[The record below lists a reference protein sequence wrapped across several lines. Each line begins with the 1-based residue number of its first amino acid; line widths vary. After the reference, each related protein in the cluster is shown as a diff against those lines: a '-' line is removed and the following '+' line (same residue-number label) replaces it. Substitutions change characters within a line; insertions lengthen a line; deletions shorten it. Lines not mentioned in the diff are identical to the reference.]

1 MNRPT
6 DKQIE
11 EVLAGIASPEDAK
24 YVAEWFATEEGSD
37 YLEAAMTQDSELIK
51 NEFADLY
58 VDHDIPS
65 KKILEQIRK
74 NIRIKKLKRICF
86 RVAAVLIPVV
96 LIVGLYMQLN
106 SKVDLFG
113 TSEYEE
119 VVVDK
124 GERIQI
130 MFQDGT
136 KVYINSDSKLRYPKK
151 FALNT
156 REVYLEGEAYFV
168 VAKNK
173 NRPFIVNLSGPAIH
187 VLGTSFN
194 VSAYKDE
201 SMIETT
207 LVEGSVKLNVVS
219 GGKRMTQMLKPNE
232 KAEYQKGAGKI
243 KVFGVNTEYDT
254 AWKNGEIIFR
264 NHPMDKELKTLERH
278 YHVVFEVKDNEIL
291 KSIITARFKDEQLP
305 QVLEYLKLASGIQ
318 YAIHKPT
325 VKDSGSGTSVVEIS
339 K

>member
-11 EVLAGIASPEDAK
+11 EVLVGIASPEDAK

-37 YLEAAMTQDSELIK
+37 YLEAAMTRDSELIK

-58 VDHDIPS
+58 VNHDIPS
-65 KKILEQIRK
+65 KKIQEQIRK
-74 NIRIKKLKRICF
+74 NIRMKKLKRICF

-96 LIVGLYMQLN
+96 LIVGLYIQLN

-119 VVVDK
+119 VVVAK

-156 REVYLEGEAYFV
+156 REVFLEGEAYFV

-173 NRPFIVNLSGPAIH
+173 NRPFIVNLNGPAIH

-194 VSAYKDE
+194 VQDYPENKDIVVCLDE
-201 SMIETT
+201 GNINLTLPTEKKYPVQPGERLVYDKENKQCIISKMNDMQRLSMW
-207 LVEGSVKLNVVS
+207 KQNVIVF
-219 GGKRMTQMLKPNE
+219 KDTPLPE
-232 KAEYQKGAGKI
+232 VI
-243 KVFGVNTEYDT
+243 KVLNRWYDV
-254 AWKNGEIIFR
+254 
-264 NHPMDKELKTLERH
+264 D
-278 YHVVFEVKDNEIL
+278 
-291 KSIITARFKDEQLP
+291 FKVEDEQALKYVYTLTSDNTLLEK
-305 QVLEYLKLASGIQ
+305 VLMDLEKIAPVKFEYNEDKKEVI
-318 YAIHKPT
+318 
-325 VKDSGSGTSVVEIS
+325 VKM

>member
-194 VSAYKDE
+194 VNTYKKDV
-201 SMIETT
+201 IETSLLT
-207 LVEGSVKLNVVS
+207 
-219 GGKRMTQMLKPNE
+219 
-232 KAEYQKGAGKI
+232 GKI
-243 KVFGVNTEYDT
+243 KISGGSLPHEYTLTPGEKATYSSVDKALKITKADVHVETGWCNDYLIFDSEPLIDVIEQIERWYGV
-254 AWKNGEIIFR
+254 EI
-264 NHPMDKELKTLERH
+264 ELKYPQIAQDLLSGSFRH
-278 YHVVFEVKDNEIL
+278 ENIQNVIHSLSLQYK
-291 KSIITARFKDEQLP
+291 FKYE
-305 QVLEYLKLASGIQ
+305 
-318 YAIHKPT
+318 IHKD
-325 VKDSGSGTSVVEIS
+325 KIIIY
-339 K
+339 

>member
-37 YLEAAMTQDSELIK
+37 YLEAAMTRDSRLIK

-74 NIRIKKLKRICF
+74 NIRIKKLKRVCF

-156 REVYLEGEAYFV
+156 REVFLEGEAYFV

-194 VSAYKDE
+194 VQDYPENKDIVVCLDE
-201 SMIETT
+201 GNINLT
-207 LVEGSVKLNVVS
+207 LPTEKKYPVK
-219 GGKRMTQMLKPNE
+219 P
-232 KAEYQKGAGKI
+232 
-243 KVFGVNTEYDT
+243 
-254 AWKNGEIIFR
+254 GER
-264 NHPMDKELKTLERH
+264 LVYN
-278 YHVVFEVKDNEIL
+278 KDNQQCTISKMNDMRRL
-291 KSIITARFKDEQLP
+291 SMWKQNVIVFKDTPLSEVIKILNRWYNVEFKVEDEN
-305 QVLEYLKLASGIQ
+305 VLKYVYTLTSDNTLLEKVLMDLEKIAPVKFEYNEDKKEVI
-318 YAIHKPT
+318 
-325 VKDSGSGTSVVEIS
+325 VKM

>member
-37 YLEAAMTQDSELIK
+37 YLEAAMTRDSELIK

-58 VDHDIPS
+58 VNHDIPS
-65 KKILEQIRK
+65 KKMQEQIRK
-74 NIRIKKLKRICF
+74 NIRMKKLKRICF

-96 LIVGLYMQLN
+96 LIVGLYIQLN

-119 VVVDK
+119 VVVAK

-156 REVYLEGEAYFV
+156 REVFLEGEAYFV

-173 NRPFIVNLSGPAIH
+173 NRPFIVNLNGPAIH

-194 VSAYKDE
+194 VQDYPENKDIVVCLDE
-201 SMIETT
+201 GNINLTLPTEKKYPVQPGERLVYDKENKQCIISKMNDMQRLSMW
-207 LVEGSVKLNVVS
+207 KQNVIVF
-219 GGKRMTQMLKPNE
+219 KDTPLPE
-232 KAEYQKGAGKI
+232 VI
-243 KVFGVNTEYDT
+243 KVLNRWYDV
-254 AWKNGEIIFR
+254 
-264 NHPMDKELKTLERH
+264 D
-278 YHVVFEVKDNEIL
+278 
-291 KSIITARFKDEQLP
+291 FKVEDEQALKYVYTLTSDNTLLEK
-305 QVLEYLKLASGIQ
+305 VLMDLEKIAPVKFEYNEDKKEVI
-318 YAIHKPT
+318 
-325 VKDSGSGTSVVEIS
+325 VKM

>member
-74 NIRIKKLKRICF
+74 NIRIKKLKRVCF

-96 LIVGLYMQLN
+96 LIVGLYIQLN

-194 VSAYKDE
+194 VQDYPENKDIVVCLDE
-201 SMIETT
+201 GNINLT
-207 LVEGSVKLNVVS
+207 LP
-219 GGKRMTQMLKPNE
+219 TE
-232 KAEYQKGAGKI
+232 KKYPVQP
-243 KVFGVNTEYDT
+243 
-254 AWKNGEIIFR
+254 GER
-264 NHPMDKELKTLERH
+264 LVYN
-278 YHVVFEVKDNEIL
+278 KDNQQCTIS
-291 KSIITARFKDEQLP
+291 KMNDMQRPSMWKQNVIVFKDTPLP
-305 QVLEYLKLASGIQ
+305 EVIKILNRWYNVEFKVEDENVLKYVYTLTSDNTLLEKVLMDLEKIAPVKFEYNEDKKEVI
-318 YAIHKPT
+318 
-325 VKDSGSGTSVVEIS
+325 VKM

>member
-194 VSAYKDE
+194 VQDYPENKDIVVCLDE
-201 SMIETT
+201 GNINLT
-207 LVEGSVKLNVVS
+207 LPTEKKYPVK
-219 GGKRMTQMLKPNE
+219 P
-232 KAEYQKGAGKI
+232 
-243 KVFGVNTEYDT
+243 
-254 AWKNGEIIFR
+254 GER
-264 NHPMDKELKTLERH
+264 LVYN
-278 YHVVFEVKDNEIL
+278 KDNQQCTISKMNDMRRL
-291 KSIITARFKDEQLP
+291 SMWKQNVIVFKDTPLP
-305 QVLEYLKLASGIQ
+305 EVIKILNRWYNVEFKVEDENVLKYVYTLTSDNTLLEKVLMDLEKIAPVKFEYNEDKKEVI
-318 YAIHKPT
+318 
-325 VKDSGSGTSVVEIS
+325 VKM

>member
-24 YVAEWFATEEGSD
+24 YVAEWFATKEGSD
-37 YLEAAMTQDSELIK
+37 YLEAAMTRDSGLIK

-156 REVYLEGEAYFV
+156 REVFLEGEAYFV

-194 VSAYKDE
+194 VQDYPENKDIVVCLDE
-201 SMIETT
+201 GNINLT
-207 LVEGSVKLNVVS
+207 LPTEKKYPVK
-219 GGKRMTQMLKPNE
+219 P
-232 KAEYQKGAGKI
+232 
-243 KVFGVNTEYDT
+243 
-254 AWKNGEIIFR
+254 GER
-264 NHPMDKELKTLERH
+264 LVYN
-278 YHVVFEVKDNEIL
+278 KDNQQCTISKMNDMRRL
-291 KSIITARFKDEQLP
+291 SMWKQNVIVFKDTPLSEVIKILNRWYNVEFKVEDEN
-305 QVLEYLKLASGIQ
+305 VLKYVYTLTSDNTLLEKVLMDLEKIAPVKFEYNEDKKEVI
-318 YAIHKPT
+318 
-325 VKDSGSGTSVVEIS
+325 VKM

>member
-74 NIRIKKLKRICF
+74 NIRIKKLKRVCF

-96 LIVGLYMQLN
+96 LIVGLYIQLN

-194 VSAYKDE
+194 VQDYPENKDIVVCLDE
-201 SMIETT
+201 GNINLT
-207 LVEGSVKLNVVS
+207 LP
-219 GGKRMTQMLKPNE
+219 TE
-232 KAEYQKGAGKI
+232 KKYPVQP
-243 KVFGVNTEYDT
+243 
-254 AWKNGEIIFR
+254 GER
-264 NHPMDKELKTLERH
+264 LVYN
-278 YHVVFEVKDNEIL
+278 KDNQLCTISKMNDMQRL
-291 KSIITARFKDEQLP
+291 SMWKQNVIVFKDTPLP
-305 QVLEYLKLASGIQ
+305 EVIKILNRWYNVEFKVEDENVLKYVYTLTSDNTLLEKVLMDLEKIAPVKFEYNEDKKEVI
-318 YAIHKPT
+318 
-325 VKDSGSGTSVVEIS
+325 VKM

>member
-194 VSAYKDE
+194 VQDYPENKDIVVCLDE
-201 SMIETT
+201 GNINLT
-207 LVEGSVKLNVVS
+207 LP
-219 GGKRMTQMLKPNE
+219 TE
-232 KAEYQKGAGKI
+232 KKYPVQP
-243 KVFGVNTEYDT
+243 
-254 AWKNGEIIFR
+254 GER
-264 NHPMDKELKTLERH
+264 LVYN
-278 YHVVFEVKDNEIL
+278 KDNQQCNISKMNDMQRL
-291 KSIITARFKDEQLP
+291 SMWKQNVIVFKDTPLP
-305 QVLEYLKLASGIQ
+305 EVIKILNRWYNVEFKVEDENVLKYVYTLTSDNTLLEKVLMDLEKIAPVKFEYNEDKKEVI
-318 YAIHKPT
+318 
-325 VKDSGSGTSVVEIS
+325 VKM

>member
-173 NRPFIVNLSGPAIH
+173 NRPFIVNLS
-187 VLGTSFN
+187 L
-194 VSAYKDE
+194 DE
-201 SMIETT
+201 GNINLT
-207 LVEGSVKLNVVS
+207 LP
-219 GGKRMTQMLKPNE
+219 TE
-232 KAEYQKGAGKI
+232 KKYPVQP
-243 KVFGVNTEYDT
+243 
-254 AWKNGEIIFR
+254 GER
-264 NHPMDKELKTLERH
+264 LVYN
-278 YHVVFEVKDNEIL
+278 KDNQQCTISKMNDMQRL
-291 KSIITARFKDEQLP
+291 SMWKQNVIVFKDTPLP
-305 QVLEYLKLASGIQ
+305 EVIKILNRWYNVEFKVEDENVLKYVYTLTSDNTLLEKVLMDLEKIAPVKFEYNEDKKEVI
-318 YAIHKPT
+318 
-325 VKDSGSGTSVVEIS
+325 VKM

>member
-37 YLEAAMTQDSELIK
+37 YLEAAMTRDSELIK

-58 VDHDIPS
+58 VNHDIPS
-65 KKILEQIRK
+65 KKIQEQIRK
-74 NIRIKKLKRICF
+74 NIRMKKLKRICF

-96 LIVGLYMQLN
+96 LIVGLYIQLN

-156 REVYLEGEAYFV
+156 REVFLEGEAYFV

-173 NRPFIVNLSGPAIH
+173 NRPFIVNLNGPAIH

-194 VSAYKDE
+194 VQDYPENKDIVVCLDE
-201 SMIETT
+201 GNINLTLPTEKKYPVQPGERLVYDKENKQCIISKMNDMQRLSMW
-207 LVEGSVKLNVVS
+207 KQNVIVF
-219 GGKRMTQMLKPNE
+219 KDTPLPE
-232 KAEYQKGAGKI
+232 VI
-243 KVFGVNTEYDT
+243 KVLNRWYDV
-254 AWKNGEIIFR
+254 
-264 NHPMDKELKTLERH
+264 D
-278 YHVVFEVKDNEIL
+278 
-291 KSIITARFKDEQLP
+291 FKVEDEQALKYVYTLTSDNTLLEK
-305 QVLEYLKLASGIQ
+305 VLMDLEKIAPVKFEYNEDKKEVI
-318 YAIHKPT
+318 
-325 VKDSGSGTSVVEIS
+325 VKM

>member
-194 VSAYKDE
+194 VQDYPENKDIVVCLDE
-201 SMIETT
+201 GNINLT
-207 LVEGSVKLNVVS
+207 LP
-219 GGKRMTQMLKPNE
+219 TE
-232 KAEYQKGAGKI
+232 KKYPVQP
-243 KVFGVNTEYDT
+243 
-254 AWKNGEIIFR
+254 GER
-264 NHPMDKELKTLERH
+264 LVYN
-278 YHVVFEVKDNEIL
+278 KDNQRCTISKMNDMQRL
-291 KSIITARFKDEQLP
+291 SMWKQNVIVFKDTPLP
-305 QVLEYLKLASGIQ
+305 EVIKILNRWYNVEFKVEDENVLKYVYTLTSDNTLLEKVLMDLEKIAPVKFEYNEDKKEVI
-318 YAIHKPT
+318 
-325 VKDSGSGTSVVEIS
+325 VKM

>member
-37 YLEAAMTQDSELIK
+37 YLEAAMTRDSELIK

-58 VDHDIPS
+58 VNHDIPS
-65 KKILEQIRK
+65 KKMQEQIRK
-74 NIRIKKLKRICF
+74 NIRMKKLKRICF

-96 LIVGLYMQLN
+96 LIVGLYIQLN

-119 VVVDK
+119 VVVAK

-156 REVYLEGEAYFV
+156 REVFLEGEAYFV
-168 VAKNK
+168 VTKNK
-173 NRPFIVNLSGPAIH
+173 NRPFIVNLNGPAIH

-194 VSAYKDE
+194 VQDYPENKDIVVCLDE
-201 SMIETT
+201 GNINLTLPTEKKYPVQPGERLVYDKENKQCIISKMNDMQRLSMW
-207 LVEGSVKLNVVS
+207 KQNVIVF
-219 GGKRMTQMLKPNE
+219 KDTPLPE
-232 KAEYQKGAGKI
+232 VI
-243 KVFGVNTEYDT
+243 KVLNRWYDV
-254 AWKNGEIIFR
+254 
-264 NHPMDKELKTLERH
+264 D
-278 YHVVFEVKDNEIL
+278 
-291 KSIITARFKDEQLP
+291 FKVEDEQALKYVYTLTSDNTLLEK
-305 QVLEYLKLASGIQ
+305 VLMDLEKIAPVKFEYNEDKKEVI
-318 YAIHKPT
+318 
-325 VKDSGSGTSVVEIS
+325 VKM

>member
-37 YLEAAMTQDSELIK
+37 YLEAAMTRDSELIK

-65 KKILEQIRK
+65 KKILEQIWK

-119 VVVDK
+119 VVVNK

-151 FALNT
+151 FA
-156 REVYLEGEAYFV
+156 
-168 VAKNK
+168 
-173 NRPFIVNLSGPAIH
+173 
-187 VLGTSFN
+187 
-194 VSAYKDE
+194 
-201 SMIETT
+201 
-207 LVEGSVKLNVVS
+207 
-219 GGKRMTQMLKPNE
+219 
-232 KAEYQKGAGKI
+232 
-243 KVFGVNTEYDT
+243 
-254 AWKNGEIIFR
+254 
-264 NHPMDKELKTLERH
+264 
-278 YHVVFEVKDNEIL
+278 
-291 KSIITARFKDEQLP
+291 
-305 QVLEYLKLASGIQ
+305 
-318 YAIHKPT
+318 
-325 VKDSGSGTSVVEIS
+325 
-339 K
+339 

>member
-136 KVYINSDSKLRYPKK
+136 K
-151 FALNT
+151 A
-156 REVYLEGEAYFV
+156 
-168 VAKNK
+168 
-173 NRPFIVNLSGPAIH
+173 
-187 VLGTSFN
+187 
-194 VSAYKDE
+194 VSY
-201 SMIETT
+201 THLT
-207 LVEGSVKLNVVS
+207 L
-219 GGKRMTQMLKPNE
+219 
-232 KAEYQKGAGKI
+232 
-243 KVFGVNTEYDT
+243 
-254 AWKNGEIIFR
+254 
-264 NHPMDKELKTLERH
+264 
-278 YHVVFEVKDNEIL
+278 
-291 KSIITARFKDEQLP
+291 
-305 QVLEYLKLASGIQ
+305 
-318 YAIHKPT
+318 PT
-325 VKDSGSGTSVVEIS
+325 N
-339 K
+339 

>member
-37 YLEAAMTQDSELIK
+37 YLEAAMTRDSGLIK

-74 NIRIKKLKRICF
+74 NIRIKKLKRVCF

-156 REVYLEGEAYFV
+156 REVFLEGEAYFV

-194 VSAYKDE
+194 VQDYPENKDIVVCLDE
-201 SMIETT
+201 GNINLT
-207 LVEGSVKLNVVS
+207 LPTEKKYPVK
-219 GGKRMTQMLKPNE
+219 P
-232 KAEYQKGAGKI
+232 
-243 KVFGVNTEYDT
+243 
-254 AWKNGEIIFR
+254 GER
-264 NHPMDKELKTLERH
+264 LVYN
-278 YHVVFEVKDNEIL
+278 KDNQQCTISKMNDMRRL
-291 KSIITARFKDEQLP
+291 SMWKQNVIVFKDTPLSEVIKILNRWYNVEFKVEDEN
-305 QVLEYLKLASGIQ
+305 VLKYVYTLTSDNTLLEKVLMDLEKIAPVKFEYNEDKKEVI
-318 YAIHKPT
+318 
-325 VKDSGSGTSVVEIS
+325 VKM